1 MFTKED
7 TMIMMVLG
15 FIMCGIYAIAGVLYS
30 NMIITLHAF
39 IGFVVLGMVIAN
51 NVDMLF
57 NLVEDNYEPEG
68 L

>member
-7 TMIMMVLG
+7 TLIMMVLG